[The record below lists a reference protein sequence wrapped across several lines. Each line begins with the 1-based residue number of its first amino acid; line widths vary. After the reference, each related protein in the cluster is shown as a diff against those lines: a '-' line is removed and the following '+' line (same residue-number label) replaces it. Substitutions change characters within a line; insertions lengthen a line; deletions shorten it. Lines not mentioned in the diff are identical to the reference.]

1 MKSYI
6 YRILLGQILK
16 QSRYLYTDQSK
27 GDLLHQG
34 FDSSVAIRLNQEIH
48 ICCMSVIHL
57 EDLSERDPSCERAA
71 THSNRRTCTH
81 HHTSRWIYIYIYIHI
96 LYIFIDIFKMQR
108 DHMFMLFGM
117 PQAPETKSETSD
129 SSDDDMNALKI
140 LDPQNYL
147 IRITTINEPH
157 RP

>member
-1 MKSYI
+1 MKE
-6 YRILLGQILK
+6 LQH
-16 QSRYLYTDQSK
+16 T
-27 GDLLHQG
+27 
-34 FDSSVAIRLNQEIH
+34 ATE
-48 ICCMSVIHL
+48 
-57 EDLSERDPSCERAA
+57 ERAHII
-71 THSNRRTCTH
+71 THQDGF
-81 HHTSRWIYIYIYIHI
+81 IYIYIHI